1 MKKMLL
7 LLTLPLLLSS
17 HDAFAQKIKVKRV
30 KGKQAVVEFSGGYLQ
45 TGQVYELAPD
55 EYSEGSS
62 AGGSRKYVV
71 SLAASLTS
79 TKDDG
84 PNSENV
90 TVLNLLTRFGW
101 NLGHIELGP
110 LFNYSSSSQT
120 NGTVSSLTIGG
131 FADYNLLSNAPG
143 EAFLYGV
150 GGYLS
155 MGQHDPGTGAKNDL
169 MNLFAGPFVKWFP
182 GGGNFAFRGDL
193 GFIYQKISTSTS
205 GDITSSGLES
215 SIGIIAYF

>member
-17 HDAFAQKIKVKRV
+17 SNAFAQKIKVKRV

-45 TGQVYELAPD
+45 TGQVYELAND
-55 EYSEGSS
+55 EYSDSS
-62 AGGSRKYVV
+62 ALGGSRKYVV
-71 SLAASLTS
+71 SLSASLSS

-84 PNSENV
+84 PSAENV
-90 TVLNLLTRFGW
+90 SAIELSTRFGW

-110 LFNYSSSSQT
+110 LFTFSSTSQT
-120 NGTVSSLTIGG
+120 NGTVSTFSLGG
-131 FADYNLLSNAPG
+131 FADYNLLSNSPG

-150 GGYLS
+150 GGHLS
-155 MGQHDPGTGAKNDL
+155 VGQHDPGTGAKNDL
-169 MNLFAGPFVKWFP
+169 MNLFAGPFLKWFP

-205 GDITSSGLES
+205 GDITSSGLQS
-215 SIGIIAYF
+215 SVGIIAYF

>member
-1 MKKMLL
+1 MKKALL

-17 HDAFAQKIKVKRV
+17 TNAFAQKIKVKRV
-30 KGKQAVVEFSGGYLQ
+30 KGKQAVVEFSGGHLQ
-45 TGQVYELAPD
+45 TGQVYELASD
-55 EYSEGSS
+55 EYSDSS
-62 AGGSRKYVV
+62 SSGGSRKYVINL
-71 SLAASLTS
+71 SASLSS

-84 PNSENV
+84 PSAENV
-90 TVLNLLTRFGW
+90 TALELKTRFGW

-110 LFNYSSSSQT
+110 VFTLKSEAKST
-120 NGTVSSLTIGG
+120 NSSLITIGG
-131 FADYNLLSNAPG
+131 FADYNLLSNSPG

-155 MGQHDPGTGAKNDL
+155 MGQEDRGAGSKNDL

-193 GFIYQKISTSTS
+193 GFIYQKVSTGTG
-205 GDITSSGLES
+205 GDLTNSGLES